1 MKKLFKK
8 IQIRKP
14 FTDKEFLRTTCGF
27 VICFTDKTYIRV
39 DNKDELM
46 QYLEKDN
53 KHRIWYIFD
62 MSDRIIIDREIQIES
77 NDK

>member
-14 FTDKEFLRTTCGF
+14 FTDKDFLRTTCGF
-27 VICFTDKTYIRV
+27 IICFIDKTYIRV

-46 QYLEKDN
+46 EYLEKDN
-53 KHRIWYIFD
+53 RHKIWYIFD
-62 MSDRIIIDREIQIES
+62 MVDRIVIDRTIQIENS
-77 NDK
+77 NK